1 MFYDVDITLIDFS
14 SGLWHSLLS
23 PLSFVSIKGIINDD
37 DDDNDFNKD
46 NDDNTYNTDDDDEGC
61 RR

>member
-1 MFYDVDITLIDFS
+1 MAFIIIPM
-14 SGLWHSLLS
+14 GIK
-23 PLSFVSIKGIINDD
+23 LSFVSIKGIINDD